1 MASIDVQERECSR
14 KDGLGLSFL
23 VLHLSIGGFV
33 LTGWLISSFEA
44 LVFYLIL
51 LPVMALQWI
60 INRRSCLINNIETW
74 LRTGR
79 WRDPVVNPE
88 EGRFLETLCDRLF
101 ALRPDPGAMD
111 RMSYVVV
118 VLLWLL
124 GLGHLSAFFL
134 A

>member
-1 MASIDVQERECSR
+1 
-14 KDGLGLSFL
+14 
-23 VLHLSIGGFV
+23 
-33 LTGWLISSFEA
+33 
-44 LVFYLIL
+44 
-51 LPVMALQWI
+51 MALQWI